1 VAREMKMGEYTEE
14 TLELEGGREAGRE
27 GGVSEEGER
36 AVDACVLGCFVVVG
50 PRGGSGS
57 AGSEEEEDG
66 GVAEETL
73 DLEGGRGRG
82 RSVRVVRRM
91 PPSLPPSLL
100 LTR

>member
-1 VAREMKMGEYTEE
+1 MGEYTEE
-14 TLELEGGREAGRE
+14 TLELKGGREAGRE

-66 GVAEETL
+66 GVDGGNL
-73 DLEGGRGRG
+73 GPGGREGEG
-82 RSVRVVRRM
+82 KIGESCQTHA
-91 PPSLPPSLL
+91 SLPPSLL